1 MTRRSKKMKTERE
14 KKLLLILRN
23 YTKKVY
29 HKCLFNYLNLFT
41 YFIFIEDIQL
51 LESFSFKAI
60 ERDFI
65 QIKNEVN
72 WLKKLYEES
81 KYK

>member
-29 HKCLFNYLNLFT
+29 HKCLFNYLNSFT

-72 WLKKLYEES
+72 WLKKLYIES